1 MAEKKDLTNPR
12 NFFSWVFYG
21 LSGTIATVSAVA
33 YADMRKQRD
42 EAVDRVNTMTDKV
55 WNLQFKN
62 NELKQENEQKDEII
76 KYADSTL
83 RDNTQMEAEII
94 LKTE

>member
-1 MAEKKDLTNPR
+1 MAERKDLTNPR